1 MVLFAHFRSAHTEG
15 AYTEG
20 AYTEGAYTEALRRRS
35 TAPPFPDRRV
45 TTS

>member
-1 MVLFAHFRSAHTEG
+1 MVLGFAPFRS

-35 TAPPFPDRRV
+35 SAPPFPDRRV
-45 TTS
+45 TSS